1 MSVPNPYCP
10 DCKGK
15 GRLIGVK
22 DELAEARKCHCIPPC
37 PRCNDTGRLLVEMDG
52 ARRVARCRCQMLPDR
67 LSVFNT
73 ARIPGRHRDS
83 TFETYRTDLP
93 GVKAGYDYALSWC
106 RAFRPGLANRGL
118 VLFGQVGRGKTH
130 LLAATMHYLV
140 FEKGVQVRFIEF
152 SHLLS
157 ELKAGFEQGRG
168 TSRTMNA
175 LANVE
180 VLAIDELGKGRN
192 TDFEISVV
200 DELISRR
207 YNGVRTT
214 LATTNYAPGRGRGIA
229 TANLSQPKHQPSLV
243 DRVGE
248 RVYSRLTEM
257 VDFRPVLGE
266 DFRGRAGRVR
276 HGAPRPA

>member
-10 DCKGK
+10 DCS
-15 GRLIGVK
+15 GRGYLIGVRG
-22 DELAEARKCHCIPPC
+22 ELAEASVCRCVPPC
-37 PRCNDTGRLLVEMDG
+37 PRCRDTGRVLVTIEGVPRM
-52 ARRVARCRCQMLPDR
+52 ARCRCQMLPDR
-67 LSVFNT
+67 IALYNA
-73 ARIPGRHRDS
+73 ARIPGRHHSS
-83 TFETYRTDLP
+83 TFATYRTDLP
-93 GVKAGYDYALSWC
+93 GVKPGYDFARSWC
-106 RAFRPGLANRGL
+106 KSYQRGQDNRGL

-130 LLAATMHYLV
+130 LLAAMLRYLV

-157 ELKAGFEQGRG
+157 ELKVGFERGRG
-168 TSRTMNA
+168 TGQTMNA
-175 LANVE
+175 LASVE
-180 VLAIDELGKGRN
+180 VLAIDELGKGRG
-192 TDFEISVV
+192 TEFEHSVV

-214 LATTNYAPGRGRGIA
+214 LATTNYAPGRGRGVA
-229 TANLSQPKHQPSLV
+229 SANLSQPQHQPGLI

-266 DFRGRAGRVR
+266 DYRGRVGRTTR
-276 HGAPRPA
+276 SHSGR